1 MCIIFLMLTA
11 IFVSI
16 LLFTSRRVADECDRA
31 MHILMGMDSESP
43 FAEIRMEIGPP
54 PEKQN
59 PQLFSCF
66 LVETDA
72 QGKVS
77 KIIGNVNVTDE
88 NALDDIVALCLSS
101 EEESGVI
108 LDRDLRYLVAEKE
121 QGYRIAFADRSG
133 ERRMMLSFVTTSL
146 AVGAVSLLIFW
157 GISILLARWAVRPV
171 EKSWEQQRRFVADAS
186 HELKTPLTVILANT
200 DIVLSHRQDTVE
212 SQSKWLEYIRTEA
225 QRMTSL
231 VTDLLFLAKADD
243 SRTKVIFSELNF
255 SDIVWSCLLPFEPVA
270 FEQKKS
276 LDSDILSDVYVSG
289 DENQLKQLI
298 IILLDNACKH
308 SGPQG
313 KISVQLTRTT
323 DSAVFSVANS
333 GEPIPS
339 EHLDH
344 IFERFYRVDS
354 SRARENGGYG
364 LGLAIAKTI
373 VETHH
378 GKIQVHSKEETG
390 TSFTVTLPAVGHLKT

>member
-1 MCIIFLMLTA
+1 MIIRKLRRKFIFTNMCIIFLMLTA

-146 AVGAVSLLIFW
+146 AVGAVSL
-157 GISILLARWAVRPV
+157 PV
-171 EKSWEQQRRFVADAS
+171 SYT
-186 HELKTPLTVILANT
+186 HL
-200 DIVLSHRQDTVE
+200 
-212 SQSKWLEYIRTEA
+212 
-225 QRMTSL
+225 
-231 VTDLLFLAKADD
+231 
-243 SRTKVIFSELNF
+243 
-255 SDIVWSCLLPFEPVA
+255 
-270 FEQKKS
+270 
-276 LDSDILSDVYVSG
+276 DVYKRQTRSIHRAYWWCYR
-289 DENQLKQLI
+289 NQ
-298 IILLDNACKH
+298 C
-308 SGPQG
+308 
-313 KISVQLTRTT
+313 
-323 DSAVFSVANS
+323 
-333 GEPIPS
+333 
-339 EHLDH
+339 
-344 IFERFYRVDS
+344 
-354 SRARENGGYG
+354 
-364 LGLAIAKTI
+364 
-373 VETHH
+373 
-378 GKIQVHSKEETG
+378 
-390 TSFTVTLPAVGHLKT
+390 